1 MNKKDLAIAFGE
13 RTSQDVSPNQLR
25 VKGNWVFYRDPYYP
39 NEAACYAR
47 SDGDCICWE
56 PWSDVPIDQSP
67 FKPHNEEVVSKTL
80 EKLDKEYSAYLK
92 EIGHE

>member
-47 SDGDCICWE
+47 SDGDCICW
-56 PWSDVPIDQSP
+56 
-67 FKPHNEEVVSKTL
+67 
-80 EKLDKEYSAYLK
+80 
-92 EIGHE
+92 